1 MRPCFIYFVLF
12 FLLSCQSKTSDK
24 VAEKSL
30 QVAVASNFF
39 APMQVLA
46 EQYTESTGIKINLS
60 AGATGQL
67 FTQIVQGAPFDVF
80 LAADEARPLAL
91 EQQDL
96 VVKDSRF
103 TYVEGRLALWSLNP
117 FKSESLEFMSF
128 EHLAIANP
136 KLAPYGAAAVEV
148 LQHLGVYQTLLPHLV
163 YGQNIAQAQQFVL
176 AGQADAAIIS
186 LSQAKLWE
194 AKTSQEQGL
203 QKAYYQVL
211 PSDYH
216 SPIKQQAVVLTDNQS
231 ASAFM
236 AYLRTDK
243 AAKKL
248 QAWGYEVDL

>member
-1 MRPCFIYFVLF
+1 MKRYLTLLFVCLLF
-12 FLLSCQSKTSDK
+12 SCQSKTDDE
-24 VAEKSL
+24 AL
-30 QVAVASNFF
+30 RVAVASNFF
-39 APMQVLA
+39 APMQVLSKQFTA
-46 EQYTESTGIKINLS
+46 SSGIKINLS

-91 EQQDL
+91 EQQGL
-96 VVKDSRF
+96 VVPGSRF

-117 FKSESLEFMSF
+117 FESESLENMSF

-136 KLAPYGAAAVEV
+136 KLAPYGAAAVES
-148 LQHLGVYQTLLPHLV
+148 LRYLGLFQTLLPHLV
-163 YGQNIAQAQQFVL
+163 YGQNIAQSQQFVL

-186 LSQAKLWE
+186 LSQSKLWE
-194 AKTSQEQGL
+194 AKTSQEPGL

-243 AAKKL
+243 VAKKL